1 MSEIYD
7 EEIDKVED
15 NLDQKDARAG
25 SHRGPKN
32 SLALPSSKQKAVALL
47 QNSESPFTFKNVF
60 DRKEDKRIMM
70 HGGPFLLSKS
80 PV

>member
-7 EEIDKVED
+7 EERDKVE
-15 NLDQKDARAG
+15 NELNQQEGGAG

-32 SLALPSSKQKAVALL
+32 SLALPSSKQKIVGLPL
-47 QNSESPFTFKNVF
+47 NSESPFTFKNVF
-60 DRKEDKRIMM
+60 DRKDDKRIMM